1 MVSSQPAPCPV
12 HKYILTQHRFDDCFR
27 LGKRIDEG
35 PYLFPNPEILTANV
49 DDAVA
54 IPSSQ
59 HLEGATS
66 ALPDRPPQFQSGT
79 RQKLT
84 VFEKKKVALS
94 WDLSLTDGLRKTITG
109 LIENGGGNIVQS
121 PDECD
126 WFVCQYR
133 DGPEYVRAARHGKIV
148 GSLAWLYYI
157 IFTNQWTDPLR
168 RLLHYP
174 VPKGGMAEFKGLKI
188 SISNYGGEAR
198 MYLQNLL
205 KAAGAEVTGS
215 MRQENTHLITAR
227 KAGDKCEAAQDWNL
241 PMVNHLWVEESYA
254 KCELQALTNPRY
266 THFPP
271 RTNLGEVIGQTWFDE
286 SRLFSRYYATGDDD
300 DLDVTACRK
309 RRLRDLV
316 RENAQTNGPATGL
329 VVGRQRHPEFDI
341 MKDDEQ
347 EYAKKTTKKFG
358 VPAPP
363 NPNAQAAATPVQP
376 RHTRAGKENDTPS
389 VFSSG
394 SRSAKASALSKLQSL
409 APDIALYEKE
419 KKRKSSGNTPFGGKR
434 AAHLIEREQEQEREK
449 KALEKQRSSSSDHD
463 QAEEEDEEEDEE
475 EEEQRPAKK
484 QKSGLPPVDMRI
496 VLTGYKGWADS
507 IKKEDADRVRLQ
519 FCEWICCLFANA
531 R

>member
-1 MVSSQPAPCPV
+1 MLIQ
-12 HKYILTQHRFDDCFR
+12 YRFDDCFR

-35 PYLFPNPEILTANV
+35 PYLLPDPEILSANV

-59 HLEGATS
+59 HIEGATS
-66 ALPDRPPQFQSGT
+66 ALPDRPPQFQTGT

-84 VFEKKKVALS
+84 VFANKKVALS
-94 WDLSLTDGLRKTITG
+94 WDLSLTEALRKTITA
-109 LIENGGGNIVQS
+109 LIENGGGKAVQNAE
-121 PDECD
+121 ECD

-133 DGPEYVRAARHGKIV
+133 DGPEYVRAARQGKFV
-148 GSLAWLYYI
+148 GSLAWLYFI

-174 VPKGGMAEFKGLKI
+174 VPKGGMDEFKGLKVT
-188 SISNYGGEAR
+188 ISNYGGEAR
-198 MYLQNLL
+198 TYLMNLL
-205 KAAGAEVTGS
+205 KAAGAEVTGP

-241 PMVNHLWVEESYA
+241 PMINHLWLEESYA

-266 THFPP
+266 THFPS

-286 SRLFSRYYATGDDD
+286 SKLYSKYYSQGDGDEN
-300 DLDVTACRK
+300 LDVTACRK
-309 RRLRDLV
+309 RRLRDLA
-316 RENAQTNGPATGL
+316 RENAQTHGFAAGL

-341 MKDDEQ
+341 MKDDDE

-363 NPNAQAAATPVQP
+363 RPKAQAIATPVQP
-376 RHTRAGKENDTPS
+376 RHVRSGKENDTLS

-394 SRSAKASALSKLQSL
+394 SRSAKATALSKLQTL

-419 KKRKSSGNTPFGGKR
+419 RKRKSSGNTPFGGKR
-434 AAHLIEREQEQEREK
+434 AAHQIEQEQEKERER
-449 KALEKQRSSSSDHD
+449 KAREKQRSSSLDHE
-463 QAEEEDEEEDEE
+463 QAEDEEE
-475 EEEQRPAKK
+475 QPPAKK
-484 QKSGLPPVDMRI
+484 HKSGLPPVDLRI
-496 VLTGYKGWADS
+496 VLTGYGGWTDS
-507 IKKEDADRVRLQ
+507 TKKEDADRVGLR
-519 FCEWICCLFANA
+519 FCSLFCIC
-531 R
+531 